1 MPSFARVS
9 AMSLATSNRKGALIV
24 HALIEGHPESAPG
37 DRRRVRGL
45 SGHFAANYRR
55 LLRGDTRIQNPTR
68 RKIAEQLGVPAFG
81 IAELIPAP
89 SQTYLDSID
98 AAIAGANRQ
107 GWIVGDAETGLP
119 TDAREQVRY
128 TPEMQEPSREQA
140 A

>member
-1 MPSFARVS
+1 MVQFMR
-9 AMSLATSNRKGALIV
+9 SLKDLQNQRLETT
-24 HALIEGHPESAPG
+24 EE
-37 DRRRVRGL
+37 
-45 SGHFAANYRR
+45 FAAFLGISPQTYRR
-55 LLRGDTRIQNPTR
+55 LLRGDAGIQNPTR

-98 AAIAGANRQ
+98 AAIADANRQ
-107 GWIVGDAETGLP
+107 GWIGGDAETGLP
-119 TDAREQVRY
+119 TDAREQAHY